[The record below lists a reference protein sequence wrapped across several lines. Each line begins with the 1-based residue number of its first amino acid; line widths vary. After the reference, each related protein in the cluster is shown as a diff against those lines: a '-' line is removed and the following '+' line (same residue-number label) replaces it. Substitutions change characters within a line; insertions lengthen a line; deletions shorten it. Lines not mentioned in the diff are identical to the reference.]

1 MVGATS
7 LYDVTLHW
15 TITSIKWL
23 PYYSLVS
30 FAELRIIIYI
40 ILHFVDSK
48 QYSELQNNFVIA
60 KALNL

>member
-1 MVGATS
+1 M
-7 LYDVTLHW
+7 
-15 TITSIKWL
+15 SIKWL

-30 FAELRIIIYI
+30 FAELRIITYI